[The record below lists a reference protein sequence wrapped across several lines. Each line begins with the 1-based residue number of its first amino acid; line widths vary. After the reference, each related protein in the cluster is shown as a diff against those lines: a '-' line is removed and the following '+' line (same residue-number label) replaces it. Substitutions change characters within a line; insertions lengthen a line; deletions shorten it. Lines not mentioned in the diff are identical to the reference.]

1 MLQRASSM
9 HTRPSAVHPD
19 EPSTPTGDR
28 LLPRTRLT
36 GAALAAGTLAWVAGL
51 AVAADRVKDEIVPVE
66 IVGSMLFLLGVFPL
80 VALVLATRGTGERKG
95 RAIPAV
101 EMALLVPAMAWC
113 PIALVY
119 REDPPAWTIPL
130 DLCWPLSMLGMLV
143 LGVAVVRTGRYRGFL
158 RWQFLLCGLW
168 LVAALPAQALLGDT
182 GGTIAGGAWLA
193 LTYGVLGVRLAASP
207 RCLTGT

>member
-1 MLQRASSM
+1 MTM
-9 HTRPSAVHPD
+9 HIRPSTVHPGGPPAAD
-19 EPSTPTGDR
+19 DPLRT
-28 LLPRTRLT
+28 RTRLT

-51 AVAADRVKDEIVPVE
+51 AVAAGHAKDEIVTVE
-66 IVGSMLFLLGVFPL
+66 IVGSLLFLLGVLPM
-80 VALVLATRGTGERKG
+80 VALVHATRGTGERKG
-95 RAIPAV
+95 RAIPLA

-119 REDPPAWTIPL
+119 REDPPAWTIPF

-143 LGVAVVRTGRYRGFL
+143 LGAAVAKTGRYRGSL

-182 GGTIAGGAWLA
+182 GGTIAGAAWLA
-193 LTYGVLGVRLAASP
+193 LTYGLLGVRLAVSP
-207 RCLTGT
+207 QHLTTP